1 MLRPVS
7 LAAILD
13 LHGAPALVVGGGAVG
28 LRRARTLLEA
38 GLRVTV
44 VAPEPHADFAGVP
57 VQVER
62 RPYAPDDVRGMR
74 VVVVATDNAEV
85 NDSVTADAR
94 AEGALVN
101 HAGDAARGD
110 LRFPAVI
117 RRGAVQVAVSTG
129 RELPM
134 LAQAL
139 GERIAALLPD
149 DAAIDAWAERRGA
162 ALALA
167 PAERARALAGL
178 RADIRAAVGLPAG
191 GDA

>member
-44 VAPEPHADFAGVP
+44 VTPEPHADFAGVP
-57 VQVER
+57 VRLER
-62 RPYAPDDVRGMR
+62 RPYAPDDVWGMR

-85 NDSVTADAR
+85 NDGVTADAR
-94 AEGALVN
+94 AAGALVN

-139 GERIAALLPD
+139 GERVAALLPD
-149 DAAIDAWAERRGA
+149 DAAIDAWAARRGA
-162 ALALA
+162 ALTLA
-167 PAERARALAGL
+167 PAERARALTGL